1 MKNKKELKL
10 LVVTSAVVIILYPL
24 LSSASECIAACQANY
39 CSSERTFGMAFG
51 IFLADMLCVLLAM
64 FLWFIS
70 PIGVLFLLGIKLFF
84 SENAS
89 KVKRQF
95 AVLIQFLSFLSW
107 SSLMLVLIIAYIDS
121 ISYQVIN
128 VGGNMLNLAIKS
140 GLGFMVF
147 MVILALAENRI
158 LNEQSSKS
166 ESVKKKKTNS
176 KQNRK
181 EKDDDEP
188 VETAGTG
195 SGGIKNKIKN
205 RIKKEIKKIINDKI
219 DRL

>member
-10 LVVTSAVVIILYPL
+10 LVVTFAVVIILYPL
-24 LSSASECIAACQANY
+24 LSSISECIAASQANY
-39 CSSERTFGMAFG
+39 CSSEHTFGMAFG
-51 IFLADMLCVLLAM
+51 IFLTDMLYVLFAM
-64 FLWFIS
+64 LLWFVS